1 MNSNLI
7 IFFILFIAIIAIIT
21 CITVILMSS
30 NLHKESTSS
39 KEGFL
44 SGFRQ
49 MYRPYIRKARLYTTN
64 KYNLL
69 SGNTSVFL
77 RRWGLW

>member
-1 MNSNLI
+1 MKSNLI
-7 IFFILFIAIIAIIT
+7 IFFIVVIAVIA
-21 CITVILMSS
+21 VSLMFFS
-30 NLHKESTSS
+30 LHKESASS

-64 KYNLL
+64 NYNFL
-69 SGNTSVFL
+69 SGKTSVFL
-77 RRWGLW
+77 RRQGLW

>member
-1 MNSNLI
+1 MKSNLI
-7 IFFILFIAIIAIIT
+7 IFLILFIAVITAIFMFF
-21 CITVILMSS
+21 V
-30 NLHKESTSS
+30 LHKESYSS

-64 KYNLL
+64 NYNAL
-69 SGNTSVFL
+69 SGKTSVFL
-77 RRWGLW
+77 RRVGLW

>member
-1 MNSNLI
+1 MKSNLI
-7 IFFILFIAIIAIIT
+7 IFFIVIVFILFALIFHF
-21 CITVILMSS
+21 S
-30 NLHKESTSS
+30 KESDTN

-64 KYNLL
+64 KYNSL
-69 SGNTSVFL
+69 SGKLAVFL
-77 RRWGLW
+77 RKNGFW

>member
-7 IFFILFIAIIAIIT
+7 IFFIVVIA
-21 CITVILMSS
+21 VILVIAVSLMFFI
-30 NLHKESTSS
+30 LHKESNSS

-64 KYNLL
+64 NYNLL
-69 SGNTSVFL
+69 SGKTTVFL

>member
-1 MNSNLI
+1 MKSNLI
-7 IFFILFIAIIAIIT
+7 IFFILFIV
-21 CITVILMSS
+21 VISVSLMFFS
-30 NLHKESTSS
+30 LHKESASS

-49 MYRPYIRKARLYTTN
+49 MYRPYIRKVRLYTTN
-64 KYNLL
+64 NYNLL
-69 SGNTSVFL
+69 SGKTSVFL

>member
-1 MNSNLI
+1 MKSSLI
-7 IFFILFIAIIAIIT
+7 IFFIPFILFIVFIT
-21 CITVILMSS
+21 TIFMFLS
-30 NLHKESTSS
+30 LHKENDTT

-49 MYRPYIRKARLYTTN
+49 MYRPYVRRARLYTTSN
-64 KYNLL
+64 YDSL
-69 SGNTSVFL
+69 SGKVAVFL